1 MKKIKIFI
9 VALLVI
15 IGFAF
20 MPPKVQASE
29 VTTDPITTEEV
40 TTIKTGETVDLVDTL
55 EKAKT
60 WVTAGILAIINSG
73 ILGVVG
79 YWILTKMKNRALAEV
94 NSAVEQNKISQDTA
108 DKATK
113 IINDG
118 MVAVDIKLNNFE
130 NNIQNKIEDMNGD
143 IKDLIEKLD
152 SKFLSLF
159 NTAIQEYLESD
170 LEEETVTETEEPE
183 EVWYYD

>member
-1 MKKIKIFI
+1 MKKIKVII
-9 VALLVI
+9 IALLVI
-15 IGFAF
+15 VSFAF
-20 MPPKVQASE
+20 MPPKVYASE
-29 VTTDPITTEEV
+29 LTTEPITTEEV
-40 TTIKTGETVDLVDTL
+40 TTVETGSETIDLVDTL

-60 WVTAGILAIINSG
+60 WVTAGILAVINSG
-73 ILGVVG
+73 ILGAVG
-79 YWILTKMKNRALAEV
+79 YYILTKMKNRALAEV

-130 NNIQNKIEDMNGD
+130 HNLQDKIKDMNGD
-143 IKDLIEKLD
+143 IKDLIDKLD

-183 EVWYYD
+183 EV

>member
-1 MKKIKIFI
+1 MKKIKVFI
-9 VALLVI
+9 IALLVVTS
-15 IGFAF
+15 FAF
-20 MPPKVQASE
+20 MPPKVNASE

-40 TTIKTGETVDLVDTL
+40 TTIETTGETIDLVVTL

-79 YWILTKMKNRALAEV
+79 YYILTKMKNRALAEV
-94 NSAVEQNKISQDTA
+94 NNAVEQNKISQSTA

-130 NNIQNKIEDMNGD
+130 HNLQEKIEGMNGN
-143 IKDLIEKLD
+143 IKDLMDKLD

-183 EVWYYD
+183 EV

>member
-1 MKKIKIFI
+1 MKKIKVFI
-9 VALLVI
+9 IALLVVI
-15 IGFAF
+15 SFAF
-20 MPPKVQASE
+20 MPPKVNAAE
-29 VTTDPITTEEV
+29 VTTEAVTTEEV
-40 TTIKTGETVDLVDTL
+40 TTIETTGETIDLVDTL

-73 ILGVVG
+73 ILGIVG
-79 YWILTKMKNRALAEV
+79 YFILTKMKNRAFAEV
-94 NSAVEQNKISQDTA
+94 NSAVSQNKISQETA

-113 IINDG
+113 VINDG
-118 MVAVDIKLNNFE
+118 MVAMDIKLNNFE
-130 NNIQNKIEDMNGD
+130 HNIQGKIENMNGD
-143 IKDLIEKLD
+143 IKDLIDKLD

-183 EVWYYD
+183 EV